1 MHHSNL
7 QLRPVTIPQICH
19 DAASAAAG
27 TILPSILMLLLVFS
41 TATCYAQFGANV
53 QGTAQDS
60 NGALLAGITIT
71 LTNQDTKVSQ
81 RTVTNTLGEYR
92 INSLGPGNYQVGA
105 SAAGFTTTTVSFVL
119 QTNEQREVNL
129 TLSVGSVATNV
140 VVSSE
145 APLLDVSDSRTEQTL
160 SERPL
165 SELPIPARNP
175 ESMVMLTPGV
185 VGKGT
190 SGATNFNVENYNDA
204 SANGRGANGNQYIID
219 GLDATSNARAGV
231 LNMTPNVDTLAEVTV
246 QVNRYDVD
254 FARTSSIQTVMTTKG
269 GSQEFHG
276 FGSTYYTWQ
285 DLYAKP
291 EFSHPAAGAPDYPPF
306 HTLNTSLGIGG
317 PILSKRKLFFFGAFE
332 PYRSITANNGTVYS
346 YEDPAFTS
354 FASAAKPTSF
364 GTTVL
369 TKYPVSHVVT
379 TAVSKTAAQL
389 FGASNPAADTGCA
402 TPSTDNIPCSLAVI
416 DNGTFNALNLNTAK
430 QYNIRIDK
438 NFEKD
443 RLYGNVFRNTSFNT
457 TAALR
462 TAFTT
467 TQPLYSWAY
476 QVNETHQFSA
486 KTLNEAAFGETR
498 IEGINNDTGTFIVPV
513 INITGLGTGFGDG
526 SPLQD
531 YVQHGYHWREVFSH
545 IIQAHSIKAGYEG
558 LHAIQQS
565 FFAPNGAH
573 PTLAYTNL
581 INFINDE
588 AYSETSLSYDSLT
601 GQPSPSQNFYAVSSF
616 GLFAEDTWQVN
627 RRLTLNYGMRYDN
640 FGDPYP
646 IQGTKFSN
654 FYLGSGS
661 NLEQRVANGKL
672 VPQSHYFQHDMNWI
686 FSPRAGV
693 ALDPFGNGKYVIRGG
708 FGLYHDFFNINNAV
722 GGAKTNPPS
731 YVIPTFYNDGSTAPP
746 ILAFG
751 TSNTYPFGF
760 SYPKFVGQTLN
771 AAGGIVGSQI
781 GIGGSYQNLEPETT
795 MVYSAAIERQLG
807 PRMVASVNYTG
818 SHSYNLWTA
827 GINPNSTFYGQ
838 DVNNFAGDLTQH
850 LSCSGSGASEKCTG
864 TITRANPSFGA
875 ITYTLNGAR
884 QSYNAFIA
892 SVKGRFSERG
902 FIVASY
908 TRSRDMDNAL
918 TYPTPE
924 VNLYYGPSSYDVPNR
939 VSVGANYQLAGLN
952 HGNGLV
958 GRVTDGYTI
967 SSVVALQSG
976 EPFTVYTSAPFAA
989 TLINPSLPAAT
1000 GNLQYTASSG
1010 DYNADGVNMD
1020 YPNVS
1025 SYSQPHSRSAYIKG
1039 IFPLC
1044 AGGNLSNCG
1053 VFSQPQFG
1061 QEGNEGVNL
1070 FRSPGFAQTDFTLEK
1085 VTKIR
1090 EQVDLH
1096 VRVDIFNAFNRVN
1109 LNAVDAN
1116 ANDTT
1121 FGTSTGTS
1129 TPRYLL
1135 LGGRITF

>member
-1 MHHSNL
+1 MTML
-7 QLRPVTIPQICH
+7 QGFAARCIRKVYSRRKAAIALLFVAITAIPC
-19 DAASAAAG
+19 A
-27 TILPSILMLLLVFS
+27 
-41 TATCYAQFGANV
+41 AQFGANL
-53 QGTAQDS
+53 QGTAQDRS
-60 NGALLAGITIT
+60 GALLPGIKIT
-71 LTNQDTKVSQ
+71 LTNQATKVSQ
-81 RTVTNTLGEYR
+81 QTVSNDHGEYR
-92 INSLGPGNYQVGA
+92 INSLGPGNYNVSGA
-105 SAAGFTTTTVSFVL
+105 AAGFTTTTVSFVL
-119 QTNEQREVNL
+119 QTNEQRTVNL
-129 TLSVGSVATNV
+129 VLPVGTVATNV

-145 APLLDVSDSRTEQTL
+145 APLLDTSDSRTVQTL
-160 SERPL
+160 SQQSL
-165 SELPIPARNP
+165 ASLPVAARNP
-175 ESMVMLTPGV
+175 ESLVTLTPGV

-254 FARTSSIQTVMTTKG
+254 FARTSSIQTVMTTKS
-269 GSQEFHG
+269 GSQQFHG
-276 FGSTYYTWQ
+276 LGSVYYTWQ
-285 DLYAKP
+285 ALYAKP

-306 HTLNTSLGIGG
+306 HTLNTSVAAGG
-317 PILSKRKLFFFGAFE
+317 PIWAKHKLFFFGAFE
-332 PYRSITANNGTVYS
+332 PYRSITANNGSVYS
-346 YEDPAFTS
+346 YEDPAFVA
-354 FASAAKPTSF
+354 FAKSAQPSSF

-369 TKYPVSHVVT
+369 TKYPVSNVVT

-389 FGASNPAADTGCA
+389 FGASNPTANTGCA
-402 TPSTDNIPCSLAVI
+402 TLSTDNIPCSLAVI
-416 DNGTFNALNLNTAK
+416 DNGTFNAVSLNSAK

-438 NFEKD
+438 NFDKD

-462 TAFTT
+462 AAFKT
-467 TQPLYSWAY
+467 TQPLYSWAV
-476 QVNETHQFSA
+476 QANETHEFSA
-486 KTLNEAAFGETR
+486 KTLNEAAFGATR
-498 IEGINNDTGTFIVPV
+498 IEGINNDSGTFIVPV
-513 INITGLGTGFGDG
+513 INITGLGTGFGIG
-526 SPLQD
+526 SPIQD

-545 IIQAHSIKAGYEG
+545 IIQAHSVKVGYEG
-558 LHAIQQS
+558 LHAVQQS

-581 INFINDE
+581 INFLNDDP
-588 AYSETSLSYDSLT
+588 YSETSLSYDSLT
-601 GQPSPSQNFYAVSSF
+601 GQPSPSQNFYVVSSF
-616 GLFAEDTWQVN
+616 GLFAEDTWQVSH
-627 RRLTLNYGMRYDN
+627 RLTLNYGIRYDN

-654 FYLGSGS
+654 FYLGTGS
-661 NLEQRVANGKL
+661 TLEQQVANGKL

-686 FSPRAGV
+686 FSPRVGV
-693 ALDPFGNGKYVIRGG
+693 ALDPLNNGKYVIRGG

-731 YVIPTFYNDGSTAPP
+731 YVVPTFYNDGSTAPP

-751 TSNTYPFGF
+751 TSGTYPFGF
-760 SYPKFVGQTLN
+760 PYPKFVGQTLN

-781 GIGGSYQNLEPETT
+781 GIGGSYQNLTPEST

-807 PRMVASVNYTG
+807 PKMVVSVNYTG

-838 DVNNFAGDLTQH
+838 DVNNFPGDLTQH
-850 LSCSGSGASEKCTG
+850 LSCSGSGASEKCSG

-908 TRSRDMDNAL
+908 THSRDMDNAL
-918 TYPTPE
+918 TYPTP
-924 VNLYYGPSSYDVPNR
+924 VVDLYYGPSSYDVPNR
-939 VSVGANYQLAGLN
+939 VSVGANYRLQGVNRGA
-952 HGNGLV
+952 GLV
-958 GRVTDGYTI
+958 GRITDGYTI

-976 EPFTVYTSAPFAA
+976 QPFTVYTSAPFAA
-989 TLINPSLPAAT
+989 TLINPNSPAAV
-1000 GNLQYTASSG
+1000 GNLQYTSSSG

-1025 SYSQPHSRSAYIKG
+1025 SYAESHSRSAYIKG
-1039 IFPLC
+1039 LFPLC
-1044 AGGNLSNCG
+1044 SGGNLNNCG
-1053 VFSQPQFG
+1053 PFTQPQFG
-1061 QEGNEGVNL
+1061 QEGSEGVNL
-1070 FRSPGFAQTDFTLEK
+1070 FRSPGYAQTDFTLEK
-1085 VTKIR
+1085 LTKIR
-1090 EQVDLH
+1090 EQVDFH
-1096 VRVDIFNAFNRVN
+1096 IRMDMFNAFNRVN
-1109 LNAVDAN
+1109 LNGVDAN
-1116 ANDTT
+1116 ANDST

-1135 LGGRITF
+1135 LSGRVTF